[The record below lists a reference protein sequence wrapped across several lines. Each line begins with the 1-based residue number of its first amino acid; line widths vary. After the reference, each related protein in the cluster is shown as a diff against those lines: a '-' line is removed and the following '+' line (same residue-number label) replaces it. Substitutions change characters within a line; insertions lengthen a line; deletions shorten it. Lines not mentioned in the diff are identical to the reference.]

1 MLAKDLRTLSARRN
15 PEINTLTDTKVFK
28 ASRVANPGLSGWL
41 TDHAV
46 VVVGEVISDVMP
58 TSALPST
65 PDVRVYDLGDVS
77 MLPGI
82 VEAHSHVH
90 CSATYDAYDL
100 MMSDTPE
107 TLMMRAVT
115 AVRKALMSGVTTM
128 RDLGSPNEVAFPL
141 KDAVESGAIPGP
153 RLMMAGTPITIT
165 SGHCNY
171 FGTEADTVEEV
182 VTAVRTQV
190 KLGARVIKMMATGG
204 NFTPTSNTRRPQY
217 PVETLRAAVREAER
231 HDVQIVAHT
240 HAAQG
245 VRNCVE
251 AGIQHLIHSRWLSVD
266 PTKGFDYDHEL
277 ATRMADEGR
286 WVDATIGA
294 VLLRDE
300 AADQGLPERP
310 LHWSVIQHPP
320 NDEEA
325 VEILVDMRQRG
336 VRFTNGLDMG
346 MAYADFDKSC
356 ATSWA
361 AVEWLG
367 YTPWEALSGATA
379 ETAEALGLHREIGSL
394 TAGKYA
400 DIATF
405 EGDPAEDIRRL
416 DVARDVVK
424 GGKPVKLNGEALV

>member
-1 MLAKDLRTLSARRN
+1 MANRK
-15 PEINTLTDTKVFK
+15 IFK
-28 ASRVANPGLSGWL
+28 AARVANPLLNGWL

-46 VVVGEVISDVMP
+46 VVEGEVISDVMP
-58 TSALPST
+58 WSALPAE
-65 PDVRVYDLGDVS
+65 PDARIYEMGDVS

-90 CSATYDAYDL
+90 CSATYDAYDR

-107 TLMMRAVT
+107 MLMMRAVT

-128 RDLGSPNEVAFPL
+128 RDLGTPNEVAFPL
-141 KDAVESGAIPGP
+141 KNAVDSGAIPGP

-165 SGHCNY
+165 SGHCNF
-171 FGTEADTVEEV
+171 FGTEADTVDEV

-190 KLGARVIKMMATGG
+190 KLGAKVIKMMATGG

-217 PVETLRAAVREAER
+217 AVETLQMAVREAER
-231 HDVQIVAHT
+231 HGVQIVAHT

-245 VRNCVE
+245 VRNCVD
-251 AGIQHLIHSRWLSVD
+251 AGIHHLIHSRWLSAD
-266 PTKGFDYDHEL
+266 QSKGFEYDPEL

-286 WVDATIGA
+286 WVDATVGA
-294 VLLRDE
+294 VLLRNE
-300 AADQGLPERP
+300 AADQGLPARP
-310 LHWSVIQHPP
+310 LHWSVVQHPP

-325 VEILVDMRQRG
+325 VEILVDMRSRG

-346 MAYADFDKSC
+346 MAYADFDKSA

-379 ETAEALGLHREIGSL
+379 MTAEALGLHREIGSL
-394 TAGKYA
+394 TPGKIA

-416 DVARDVVK
+416 NVARDVIK
-424 GGKPVKLNGEALV
+424 GGEPVKLGGEALV

>member
-1 MLAKDLRTLSARRN
+1 M
-15 PEINTLTDTKVFK
+15 TDTKVFK

-65 PDVRVYDLGDVS
+65 TDARVYDLGDVS

-107 TLMMRAVT
+107 MLMMRAVT

-141 KDAVESGAIPGP
+141 KDAVDSGAIPGP

-190 KLGARVIKMMATGG
+190 KLGAKGHQDDGHWRQ
-204 NFTPTSNTRRPQY
+204 FHS
-217 PVETLRAAVREAER
+217 
-231 HDVQIVAHT
+231 HVQ
-240 HAAQG
+240 HA
-245 VRNCVE
+245 
-251 AGIQHLIHSRWLSVD
+251 
-266 PTKGFDYDHEL
+266 
-277 ATRMADEGR
+277 
-286 WVDATIGA
+286 
-294 VLLRDE
+294 
-300 AADQGLPERP
+300 
-310 LHWSVIQHPP
+310 
-320 NDEEA
+320 
-325 VEILVDMRQRG
+325 
-336 VRFTNGLDMG
+336 
-346 MAYADFDKSC
+346 
-356 ATSWA
+356 
-361 AVEWLG
+361 
-367 YTPWEALSGATA
+367 
-379 ETAEALGLHREIGSL
+379 
-394 TAGKYA
+394 
-400 DIATF
+400 
-405 EGDPAEDIRRL
+405 
-416 DVARDVVK
+416 
-424 GGKPVKLNGEALV
+424 

>member
-1 MLAKDLRTLSARRN
+1 MANRK
-15 PEINTLTDTKVFK
+15 IFK
-28 ASRVANPGLSGWL
+28 ASRVANPGLTGWL

-46 VVVGEVISDVMP
+46 VVEGEIISEVMP
-58 TSALPST
+58 SCALPCT
-65 PDVRVYDLGDVS
+65 PEARVYELGDVS

-128 RDLGSPNEVAFPL
+128 RDLGTPNEVAFPL
-141 KDAVESGAIPGP
+141 MNAVDSGAIPGP

-165 SGHCNY
+165 SGHCNF
-171 FGTEADTVEEV
+171 FGTEADTVDEV

-190 KLGARVIKMMATGG
+190 KLGAKVIKMMATGG

-217 PVETLRAAVREAER
+217 PVETLRMAVREAER
-231 HDVQIVAHT
+231 HGVQIVAHT

-245 VRNCVE
+245 VRNCVD
-251 AGIQHLIHSRWLSVD
+251 AGIHHLIHSRWLSAD
-266 PTKGFDYDHEL
+266 QSKGFEYDPEL
-277 ATRMADEGR
+277 ATRIADEGR

-294 VLLRDE
+294 VLLRNE
-300 AADQGLPERP
+300 AADQGLPARA
-310 LHWSVIQHPP
+310 LHWSVVQHPP

-325 VEILVDMRQRG
+325 IEILVDMRSRG

-346 MAYADFDKSC
+346 MAYADFDKSA

-379 ETAEALGLHREIGSL
+379 MTAEALGLHREIGSL
-394 TAGKYA
+394 TPGKIA

-416 DVARDVVK
+416 NVARDVIK
-424 GGKPVKLNGEALV
+424 GGKPVKLNGEALL

>member
-1 MLAKDLRTLSARRN
+1 MANRQ
-15 PEINTLTDTKVFK
+15 IFK
-28 ASRVANPGLSGWL
+28 AKRVANPGLTGWL

-46 VVVGEVISDVMP
+46 VVEGGVINEVMP
-58 TSALPST
+58 SSALSEAPGA
-65 PDVRVYDLGDVS
+65 RVYELGDVS

-90 CSATYDAYDL
+90 CSATHDAYDL

-107 TLMMRAVT
+107 MLMMRAVT
-115 AVRKALMSGVTTM
+115 AVRKALLSGVTTM
-128 RDLGSPNEVAFPL
+128 RDLGTPNEVAFPL
-141 KDAVESGAIPGP
+141 KNAVDTGAIPGP
-153 RLMMAGTPITIT
+153 RLIMAGTPITIT
-165 SGHCNY
+165 SGHCNF
-171 FGTEADTVEEV
+171 FGTEADTVDEV

-190 KLGARVIKMMATGG
+190 KLGAKVIKMMATGG

-217 PVETLRAAVREAER
+217 PVETLRMAVREAER
-231 HDVQIVAHT
+231 HGVQIVAHT

-245 VRNCVE
+245 VRNCVD
-251 AGIQHLIHSRWLSVD
+251 AGIHHLIHSRWLSAN
-266 PTKGFDYDHEL
+266 PSKGFEYDPEL

-294 VLLRDE
+294 VLLRGE
-300 AADQGLPERP
+300 AAAHGMPERP
-310 LHWSVIQHPP
+310 LHWSVVQRPP
-320 NDEEA
+320 RDDEA

-346 MAYADFDKSC
+346 MAYADFDKSA

-367 YTPWEALSGATA
+367 YTPWEALSAATA
-379 ETAEALGLHREIGSL
+379 ETAEALGLNREIGSL
-394 TAGKYA
+394 APGKIA

-405 EGDPAEDIRRL
+405 AGDPAENIRRL
-416 DVARDVVK
+416 NLARDVIK
-424 GGKPVKLNGEALV
+424 GGEPVKLGGEALV